1 MKQIKPKFN
10 GKIDGHELK
19 RAEWVDLP
27 SETVSRMNPMSYR
40 TRPLTPEPKTINVQ
54 LEITSS
60 KNGWHTLWK
69 GKTKVFSSRELTEV
83 EEKKKEIA
91 NNA

>member
-1 MKQIKPKFN
+1 MKQIKPKFSGN
-10 GKIDGHELK
+10 IDGYELK
-19 RAEWVDLP
+19 RGEWIDLP
-27 SETVSRMNPMSYR
+27 LEIANRMNPMSYR
-40 TRPLTPEPKTINVQ
+40 IRPLMPEPKTINVE
-54 LEITSS
+54 LKITSS

-83 EEKKKEIA
+83 QEKKKEIA